1 MVSVNGAN
9 SGFENKFREFLQ
21 EPETQDAIR
30 KDQAKEI
37 AVMRKMEEM
46 EKLEEL
52 QGQREQL
59 AVALQDLPPEAQRVV
74 YPILRLKMV
83 QNLLFATLKETR
95 KAGTS
100 FVHAVRDPA
109 LMGMLERMRDELRN
123 DPENAK
129 RIEMEWFH
137 NVGMCAEDKVK
148 KAPKKERGVLPATQ
162 MLPIIQSGA
171 QLRVNGNH
179 KFRQGKYKEALEMY
193 MQGCVHVA
201 VRKNVAAAAIKTRDW
216 TVCLQSC
223 DTVLGICPEDTKSLY
238 RRALANWHLG
248 EVEAATTD
256 LESILRRPVSDYSA
270 LAESSEVKKLARSM
284 IRQIEASEERAE
296 AMEQRMARALTATIP
311 QDVDERYQDEP
322 ELALEDNTEE
332 ELPQALRDALR
343 ARERALLEESLE
355 EEG

>member
-193 MQGCVHVA
+193 MQGCV
-201 VRKNVAAAAIKTRDW
+201 
-216 TVCLQSC
+216 
-223 DTVLGICPEDTKSLY
+223 GFELY
-238 RRALANWHLG
+238 QATNAQDQKLLD
-248 EVEAATTD
+248 EA
-256 LESILRRPVSDYSA
+256 LRRCRRRRRC
-270 LAESSEVKKLARSM
+270 ARC
-284 IRQIEASEERAE
+284 RLPRA
-296 AMEQRMARALTATIP
+296 
-311 QDVDERYQDEP
+311 
-322 ELALEDNTEE
+322 
-332 ELPQALRDALR
+332 DALR
-343 ARERALLEESLE
+343 PAAGARRRAQECRRRRHQDARLDRLFAVVRHGARHLPRGHKVALPPRARQLAPGRGGGTSRRP
-355 EEG
+355 GWP